1 MKEIKSPSQ
10 KLLEFLHERFDL
22 SLDTEDYN
30 KTIESIKAGVPFR
43 GTNLWVLIF
52 AIFVASIGL
61 NTNSTAVIIGAMLIS
76 PLMGPIMGVG
86 LGLGIYDFN
95 LVKKALYNLAIAT
108 AIAMFTS
115 FIYFYISP
123 ISDAQ
128 SEILARTRPSLYDVL
143 IALFGGLAGI
153 VASTRKEK
161 GNVIPGVAIATAL
174 MPPLCT
180 AGYGLAT
187 GQWNFFAG
195 AFYLYLINCVFI
207 CLATL
212 LIVRYLKYP
221 HYSFVDEKTEKRIQR
236 IISIILLGMLI
247 PSIWLAFNLVMEN
260 RFENAANKFIEE
272 FIETEST
279 LVIEKTINYKSDSS
293 LIELTLLGDP
303 IDEYKEMD
311 IIKQA
316 QVFIGF
322 PTKIKLKQDAILNP
336 LKLGKSEI
344 SRESLQEA
352 LIQKEN
358 ELRSLKYSEDSL
370 KTIVNLYYPEML
382 KHESIIQ
389 EIQAQMPEIIE
400 MEFGNINK
408 LTKEGQIIINPR
420 LSLFSN
426 RPINSEQKERLIK
439 WLKIRLQID
448 EMDIEFKIKS

>member
-10 KLLEFLHERFDL
+10 KLLEFIHERFDL
-22 SLDTEDYN
+22 SLDSEDYN

-86 LGLGIYDFN
+86 LGLGIYDFA

-108 AIAMFTS
+108 AIAMITS
-115 FIYFYISP
+115 FIYFSISP

-161 GNVIPGVAIATAL
+161 GNAIPGVAIATAL

-221 HYSFVDEKTEKRIQR
+221 HFSFVDEKTEKRIQR
-236 IISIILLGMLI
+236 IISIILIGMLV
-247 PSIWLAFNLVMEN
+247 PSTWLAFNLVMEN

-272 FIETEST
+272 IIETEST
-279 LVIEKTINYKSDSS
+279 LVIEKKITYDSDTC
-293 LIELTLLGDP
+293 LMELTLLGDP
-303 IDEYKEMD
+303 IDEYKEQD

-316 QVFIGF
+316 QLFIGF
-322 PTKIKLKQDAILNP
+322 PTKIRLKQDAILSP
-336 LKLGKSEI
+336 LKIGKSEI

-358 ELRSLKYSEDSL
+358 ELRSLKQNEDSL
-370 KTIVNLYYPEML
+370 RKIVNLYYPEIL
-382 KHESIIQ
+382 KHESLIQ

-408 LTKEGQIIINPR
+408 LNKDG
-420 LSLFSN
+420 SLDLVPTLNLILNKSVN
-426 RPINSEQKERLIK
+426 ADQKERLIK
-439 WLKIRLQID
+439 WLKIRLERED
-448 EMDIEFKIKS
+448 LEVRFK

>member
-10 KLLEFLHERFDL
+10 KLLEFIHERFDL
-22 SLDTEDYN
+22 SLDSEDYN

-86 LGLGIYDFN
+86 LGLGIYDFA

-108 AIAMFTS
+108 AIAMITS
-115 FIYFYISP
+115 FIYFSISP

-161 GNVIPGVAIATAL
+161 GNAIPGVAIATAL

-221 HYSFVDEKTEKRIQR
+221 HFSFVDEKTEKRIQR
-236 IISIILLGMLI
+236 IISIILIGMLV
-247 PSIWLAFNLVMEN
+247 PSTWLAFNLVMEN

-272 FIETEST
+272 IIETEST
-279 LVIEKTINYKSDSS
+279 LVIEKKITYDSDTC
-293 LIELTLLGDP
+293 LMELTLLGDP
-303 IDEYKEMD
+303 IDEYKEQD

-316 QVFIGF
+316 QLFIGF
-322 PTKIKLKQDAILNP
+322 PTKIRLKQDAILSP
-336 LKLGKSEI
+336 LKIGKSEI

-358 ELRSLKYSEDSL
+358 ELRSLKQNEDSL
-370 KTIVNLYYPEML
+370 RKIVNLYYPEIL
-382 KHESIIQ
+382 KHESLIQ

-408 LTKEGQIIINPR
+408 LNKDG
-420 LSLFSN
+420 SLDLIPTLNLILNKSVN
-426 RPINSEQKERLIK
+426 ADQKERLIK
-439 WLKIRLQID
+439 WLKIRL
-448 EMDIEFKIKS
+448 EREELEVRFK